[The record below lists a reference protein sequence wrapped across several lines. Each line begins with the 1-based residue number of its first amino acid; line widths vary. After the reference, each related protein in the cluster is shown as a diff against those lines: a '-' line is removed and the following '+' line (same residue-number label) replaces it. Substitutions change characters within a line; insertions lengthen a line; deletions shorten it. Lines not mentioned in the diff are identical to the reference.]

1 MSKTIFI
8 TGTSSGIGKAT
19 AKYFHEKGWKVI
31 ATMRT
36 PEKETEL
43 NKLENVIL
51 LPLDVTNLEQIN
63 ETVEKAIT
71 IGVDVVFNNAGYG
84 LVGALEALS
93 DEKITKMLNTNLLG
107 VIRITKAFIPYFR
120 KKKSGM
126 FITTTSLGGFV
137 GFPIYSIYHASKFAL
152 EGWSESLSFE
162 LSKFNINVK
171 TIAPGYI
178 HTDFITRSLDKNSHP
193 EYKDIEDK
201 ILGGKDEESM
211 KQCTTPEEVAP
222 IVYEAATDGKD
233 QIRYVVGKDAI
244 GLQQRQLEIGREN
257 LRKEISKQFGL

>member
-1 MSKTIFI
+1 
-8 TGTSSGIGKAT
+8 
-19 AKYFHEKGWKVI
+19 
-31 ATMRT
+31 
-36 PEKETEL
+36 
-43 NKLENVIL
+43 
-51 LPLDVTNLEQIN
+51 
-63 ETVEKAIT
+63 
-71 IGVDVVFNNAGYG
+71 
-84 LVGALEALS
+84 
-93 DEKITKMLNTNLLG
+93 MLNTNLLG

-211 KQCTTPEEVAP
+211 KQCTSPEEVAP